1 MSKLTKLFEPIALGT
16 MEVKNRIVMPALGL
30 GLADDSKV
38 TERFKAFYAERARG
52 GVGLIVVGLAP
63 SLSIGNFVPE
73 GTIGIY
79 KDEFIP
85 GLRDFVELIHRCGAK
100 VAVQISALH
109 LLEKADGSIELVGPS
124 NISVE
129 KHANAQKPRPLTIDE
144 IKRVIASYGEGA
156 RRAKEAGFDAVELNA
171 IAGTGLGSY
180 FLSAH
185 TNNRTDEYGGNI
197 SKRARFLLECVES
210 MKQKVGSDYPL
221 LCRISGAD
229 FMDGGNTLEDIKT
242 VAPLLEKA
250 GIHALNVSTGWHES
264 PVPFIQMSI
273 PRGNWIYLAEG
284 VKSVVTIP
292 VIGGTRI
299 NDPMLA
305 EQILADE
312 RVDMVY
318 AARALIAD
326 PEWPNKAEAGQLDEI
341 RLCTACCTC
350 FDTVVEM
357 RPVACAINARAGR
370 EAESTVDR
378 AGKIKDIFV
387 IGGGPAGM
395 EAARVAAMRGH
406 HVTLADNKDQLGG
419 QLLLAV
425 LPPYKEELTGLTSYL
440 SGQMKKM
447 GVTVELGQKVD
458 AETVMKLNPDAVIV
472 ATGAT
477 PIIPDIRGIDGKNV
491 VMALDVLTGKV
502 EVGSNVIVVGGGM
515 VGCEVAEF
523 LVSKGKK
530 VTILEMLGRIGADIE
545 RTNRWVV
552 IGRLRKLGIRMEANA
567 KVEEITYHGVNAT
580 RNGGIECFEGDTV
593 VLAVGMQSER
603 TLAQE
608 LEGKVK
614 EIHVIGDSA
623 KPGKI
628 AQAIESA
635 FAVAREI

>member
-16 MEVKNRIVMPALGL
+16 MEVKNRIVMPAMEL
-30 GLADDSKV
+30 GLADNEMVS
-38 TERFKAFYAERARG
+38 ERFKAFYAERALG

-63 SLSIGNFVPE
+63 PLPTGDLVLGGIA
-73 GTIGIY
+73 IY

-85 GLRDFVELIHRCGAK
+85 GLRDFVELMHKCGAK
-100 VAVQISALH
+100 VAVQISALQ
-109 LLEKADGSIELVGPS
+109 LLEKADGSLELVGPS
-124 NISVE
+124 DISVE
-129 KHANAQKPRPLTIDE
+129 RHANAQKPRPLTIDE

-197 SKRARFLLECVES
+197 IKRARFLLECVES
-210 MKQKVGSDYPL
+210 MKQNAGNDYPL

-229 FMDGGNTLEDIKT
+229 FMQGGNTLEDTQT

-250 GIHALNVSTGWHES
+250 GIKALNISTGWHES

-305 EQILADE
+305 EQILADG

-326 PEWPNKAEAGQLDEI
+326 PEWSNKARAGRLDEI
-341 RLCTACCTC
+341 RTCTACCTC
-350 FDTVVEM
+350 FDSVMEM
-357 RPVACAINARAGR
+357 SSVTCAVNPRVGR
-370 EAESTVDR
+370 EAECTVEP
-378 AGKIKDIFV
+378 AEKIKDIFI

-395 EAARVAAMRGH
+395 EAARIAAIRGH
-406 HVTLADNKDQLGG
+406 AVTLVDKGDKLGG
-419 QLLLAV
+419 QLLVAV
-425 LPPYKEELTGLTSYL
+425 LPPHKEELNGLTSYL
-440 SGQMKKM
+440 AGQMKKM
-447 GVTVELGQKVD
+447 GVNVKLGQPVD
-458 AETVMKLNPDAVIV
+458 ADAVIKSKPDVVIV
-472 ATGAT
+472 ATGAN
-477 PIIPDIRGIDGKNV
+477 PIVPDIEGVNNENV
-491 VMALDVLTGKV
+491 VMVLDVLTGKK

-523 LVSKGKK
+523 LVGKGKK

-552 IGRLRKLGIRMEANA
+552 IGRLRKLNVRIEANA
-567 KVEEITYHGVNAT
+567 KVEKITDKSVDT
-580 RNGGIECFEGDTV
+580 RRNDGIESFDCDTV
-593 VLAVGMQSER
+593 VLAVGMQSEC
-603 TLAQE
+603 TLAQQ

-614 EIHVIGDSA
+614 EMHVIGDSA

-628 AQAIESA
+628 AQAMENA

>member
-1 MSKLTKLFEPIALGT
+1 MGQLTKLFEPITVGT
-16 MEVKNRIVMPALGL
+16 MEVKNRIVMPAMGL
-30 GLADDSKV
+30 GLAKDGMITDWYD
-38 TERFKAFYAERARG
+38 AFYVERARG

-63 SLSIGNFVPE
+63 TLPTGDFPPGEIGL
-73 GTIGIY
+73 Y

-85 GLRDFVELIHRCGAK
+85 DLRDFVELMHSSGAK

-109 LLEKADGSIELVGPS
+109 FFEKEDGSLELVGPS
-124 NISVE
+124 DISVE
-129 KHANAQKPRPLTIDE
+129 KHANAIKPRPLNIDE
-144 IKRVIASYGEGA
+144 IKRAIASYGEAA

-185 TNNRTDEYGGNI
+185 TNKRTDEYGGNVI
-197 SKRARFLLECVES
+197 KRARFLLECVES
-210 MKQKVGSDYPL
+210 MKQKAGNDYPL

-229 FMDGGNTLEDIKT
+229 FMDGGNTLEDTKQ

-264 PVPFIQMSI
+264 PVPFIQMSV

-299 NDPMLA
+299 NDPVLA
-305 EQILADE
+305 EQILTDD

-326 PEWPNKAEAGQLDEI
+326 PEWPNKAKEGRLDEI
-341 RLCTACCTC
+341 RPCTACLTC
-350 FDTVVEM
+350 FSGVH
-357 RPVACAINARAGR
+357 PIPCAVNARVGR
-370 EAESTVDR
+370 EAEYTIEPAD
-378 AGKIKDIFV
+378 KIKDVLI

-395 EAARVAAMRGH
+395 EAARVASLRGH
-406 HVTLADNKDQLGG
+406 RVTLSDKGNELGG
-419 QLLLAV
+419 QLLVAV
-425 LPPYKEELTGLTSYL
+425 LPPHKEELGGFTSYL

-447 GVTVELGQKVD
+447 GVKVELGQKLD
-458 AETVMKLNPDAVIV
+458 AETVMKLNQDAVII

-515 VGCEVAEF
+515 IGCEVAEF
-523 LVSKGKK
+523 MASNDKQI
-530 VTILEMLGRIGADIE
+530 TILEMLGRIGVDIE
-545 RTNRWVV
+545 RADRWVV
-552 IGRLRKLGIRMEANA
+552 RSRLRKLGIRMEVNA
-567 KVEEITYHGVNAT
+567 RVEEITENGVRAM
-580 RNGGIECFEGDTV
+580 RSGGIESFDGDTV
-593 VLAVGMQSER
+593 VVAVGMQSDN
-603 TLAQE
+603 TLARE
-608 LEGKVK
+608 LEGKVQVT
-614 EIHVIGDSA
+614 HVIGDCA

-628 AQAIESA
+628 AGAIESA

>member
-1 MSKLTKLFEPIALGT
+1 MSKLTKLFEPIVLGT

-30 GLADDSKV
+30 GLAADSKV

-63 SLSIGNFVPE
+63 PLSAGDFIH

-171 IAGTGLGSY
+171 LAGTGLGSY

-197 SKRARFLLECVES
+197 TNRAQFLLEAVES
-210 MKQKVGSDYPL
+210 MKQKTGSDYPL

-250 GIHALNVSTGWHES
+250 GIHALNVTTGWHES
-264 PVPFIQMSI
+264 RVPFIQMSI

-299 NDPMLA
+299 NDPVLA
-305 EQILADE
+305 EKILAE
-312 RVDMVY
+312 KRVDMVY

-370 EAESTVDR
+370 EAESKIER
-378 AGKIKDIFV
+378 AEKIKDVFV

-406 HVTLADNKDQLGG
+406 HVTLADNRDQLGG

-425 LPPYKEELTGLTSYL
+425 LPPYKEELAGLTKYL
-440 SGQMKKM
+440 SGQMRKLDI
-447 GVTVELGQKVD
+447 EIRLG
-458 AETVMKLNPDAVIV
+458 ETVTMGTLEKAKPDVVIV
-472 ATGAT
+472 ATGAS
-477 PIIPDIRGIDGKNV
+477 PIVPDIQGVNNENV
-491 VMALDVLTGKV
+491 VMALDVLTGKK
-502 EVGSNVIVVGGGM
+502 EAGSNVLVVGGGM
-515 VGCEVAEF
+515 VGCETAEF
-523 LVSKGKK
+523 LVGKGKK

-552 IGRLRKLGIRMEANA
+552 IGRLRKLGVRMEANA
-567 KVEEITYHGVNAT
+567 KVENITYKGVDA
-580 RNGGIECFEGDTV
+580 RRDGSIESFDCDTV
-593 VLAVGMQSER
+593 VIAVGMQPDC

-608 LEGKVK
+608 LDGRVK